1 MLVPTEAETHFPP
14 TANVAS
20 VLSEAIEATIPVS
33 KPCCTQPNGVL
44 LHTHDTA
51 GSPVPSTLQESY
63 RMTTRNT
70 TVRSLRSL
78 VMTAL
83 PMSLA
88 LVACGDSKPGPAN
101 PCAEGGDGVNCPC
114 DFSFDC
120 PDLLSQQCVA
130 GFCVPRDAT
139 EPPDAD
145 TGELTPD
152 VPDSDVPLD
161 VEDTDTD
168 EDVDI
173 EVGPDADTTPDIPD
187 TDEDPEVGP
196 DAEVSPDVET
206 GPDTDV
212 EDPPTDAQNPWIAF
226 VERYII
232 TVDGVPASRNR
243 LGFVQADGTDRR
255 STDGDF
261 LTVRTPRWS
270 ADGSKIAFIGR
281 SPGVPR
287 FNVHLQD
294 VTTGD
299 LDVIEV
305 TAGSTAIVS
314 LTGLDISRDATS
326 FVVAG
331 LAAGSPRDSLYRVT
345 LDGTATVIPGT
356 EDSGA
361 LSPHFNADDSL
372 VYYARRGTGDV
383 TDIYSIPVAGGTPT
397 QVSFSS
403 GMAGTFRMN
412 RARTLALYQYDP
424 SGSASSVL
432 VTYNVAT
439 STRGSTF
446 GQNKDG
452 DAVFLPDESTI
463 ITLRNFA
470 AGDGTALD
478 LAVLNASN
486 GSLVRRVTFTAA
498 GSDNPAS
505 PAASPL
511 ESDDQDLSALF

>member
-1 MLVPTEAETHFPP
+1 
-14 TANVAS
+14 
-20 VLSEAIEATIPVS
+20 
-33 KPCCTQPNGVL
+33 
-44 LHTHDTA
+44 
-51 GSPVPSTLQESY
+51 
-63 RMTTRNT
+63 MTTRNT
-70 TVRSLRSL
+70 TVRALRSF

-83 PMSLA
+83 PVSLA
-88 LVACGDSKPGPAN
+88 LVACGDTKPKPAN

-130 GFCVPRDAT
+130 GTCVPRDAT

-145 TGELTPD
+145 AGEVTPD
-152 VPDSDVPLD
+152 VPDADVPPD
-161 VEDTDTD
+161 VEDTDVPD
-168 EDVDI
+168 EETSE
-173 EVGPDADTTPDIPD
+173 EVGPDADTTPDVPD

-196 DAEVSPDVET
+196 DIDTTPDVEVED
-206 GPDTDV
+206 DTEVDV
-212 EDPPTDAQNPWIAF
+212 DPPTDVQNPWIVF
-226 VERYII
+226 VERYIVTI
-232 TVDGVPASRNR
+232 EGEPASRNR

-255 STDGDF
+255 ATDGDY
-261 LTVRTPRWS
+261 LTVRSPRWS
-270 ADGSKIAFIGR
+270 ADGSKIAYIAR

-287 FNVHLQD
+287 FNMHLQD
-294 VTTGD
+294 VATGD
-299 LDVIEV
+299 VDVIEV
-305 TAGSTAIVS
+305 SAGETSIVS
-314 LTGLDISRDATS
+314 LTGFDISRDAST

-331 LAAGSPRDSLYRVT
+331 LASGSPRDSLYTVS

-361 LSPHFNADDSL
+361 LSPHFSADDSL

-397 QVSFSS
+397 QVSFST

-412 RARTLALYQYDP
+412 LGRTLALYQYDP
-424 SGSASSVL
+424 SGSASSLL
-432 VTYNVAT
+432 VTYNIAT
-439 STRGSTF
+439 GTRGSTF

-470 AGDGTALD
+470 EGDSTALD

-486 GSLVRRVTFTAA
+486 GALVRRVTFTPT
-498 GSDNPAS
+498 GGDNPTS